1 MARSRAKLDPQRM
14 ADSQLWARALTLT
27 DAVRYRHQRTFIERE
42 ALLDELETVLRELR
56 LRGTQLHL
64 C

>member
-1 MARSRAKLDPQRM
+1 MSRNRATLAPDRM
-14 ADSQLWARALTLT
+14 ATSALWARALTLT
-27 DAVRYRHQRTFIERE
+27 DAVRYRHQRPFMERE
-42 ALLDELETVLRELR
+42 ALLDELETVIRELR